1 MKMSANIQD
10 FYSWTHQQARLLREG
25 RFDELD
31 LLTLA
36 EEIEDMGNRHYD
48 QLESRFELLLSH
60 LLKWLYQPAYR
71 GASWRLTIQ
80 EQRRKI
86 PKLLKKNPGLK
97 SYLPQILADAYEDA
111 RKTAADETGLS
122 LNTFPEQCPW
132 PLEQALDS
140 EFWPG

>member
-1 MKMSANIQD
+1 MSANIQD
-10 FYSWTHQQARLLREG
+10 FYSWTHQQAKLLREG

-71 GASWRLTIQ
+71 GASWRLTVQ
-80 EQRRKI
+80 GQRRKI

>member
-1 MKMSANIQD
+1 MSANIQD